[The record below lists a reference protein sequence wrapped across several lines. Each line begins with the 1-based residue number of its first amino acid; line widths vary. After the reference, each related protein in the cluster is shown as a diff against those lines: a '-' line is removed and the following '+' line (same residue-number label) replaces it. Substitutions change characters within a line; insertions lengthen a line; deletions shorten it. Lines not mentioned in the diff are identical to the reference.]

1 MKSSIQLDRR
11 SFLLGLAAVA
21 CSAALADPFGAPP
34 NATHAWAVHDDNR
47 PAVKKISAPVAAP
60 PSDAIVL
67 FDGTKASVERNWRDK
82 NGLPTRWT
90 VDDAGDLISVKGAGY
105 IFTKEKFADCQLHV
119 EWASPKTVKGFGQG
133 RGNSGVFLMGNYE
146 IQVLDSYET
155 DPDAPGGNKNPNYSD
170 GQAGAIYGQ
179 TPPLV
184 NPCRAP
190 GEFNSYDVVFH
201 PPKFDADGTVL
212 EPATITVFFNGV
224 LVQDG
229 WKYDGPTGFRKRS
242 TYARSRGDT
251 GMAREDRMPLA
262 LQDHGNPVHYRNI
275 WIREIPRPSDNV
287 THGDYYAKSEAVLA
301 QRAATAAKL
310 DAAFDADWSKE
321 PVGRRLVEAWRI
333 CSYEKTPRRL
343 ERVRNLE
350 REYLVAIRE
359 MKRKDD
365 IRKAG
370 PSERELKFYF
380 NTLVTFG
387 VMEKDNPVLAAIN
400 ALK

>member
-1 MKSSIQLDRR
+1 MKKCSLM
-11 SFLLGLAAVA
+11 LAAAVA
-21 CSAALADPFGAPP
+21 GVAALADPFGAPP
-34 NATHAWAVHDDNR
+34 NATHAWGVHDDNR
-47 PAVKKISAPVAAP
+47 PGVKKISAPLGQI

-67 FDGTKASVERNWRDK
+67 FDGTKDSVEKNWCDK
-82 NGLPTRWT
+82 NGKPTKWT

-119 EWASPKTVKGFGQG
+119 EWASPKTVKGMGQG

-179 TPPLV
+179 NPPLV

-190 GEFNSYDVVFH
+190 GEFNSYDIVFH
-201 PPKFDADGTVL
+201 PPKFDADGKVL
-212 EPATITVFFNGV
+212 EPATITLFFNGV

-229 WKYDGPTGFRKRS
+229 WKYDGPTGYRKRS
-242 TYARSRGDT
+242 TYGRVKGDT
-251 GMAREDRMPLA
+251 GLARSDRMPLA
-262 LQDHGNPVHYRNI
+262 FQDHGNPVHYRNV

-287 THGDYYAKSEAVLA
+287 THGDYYAKPEAVLA
-301 QRAATAAKL
+301 QRAETAAKL
-310 DAAFDADWSKE
+310 DAAFDEVWANE
-321 PVGRRLVEAWRI
+321 PLGRRLVEAWRI
-333 CSYEKTPRRL
+333 CSYEKTPSRMN
-343 ERVRNLE
+343 RVKKLE
-350 REYLVAIRE
+350 REYLAAIKG

-365 IRKAG
+365 IRKFG
-370 PSERELKFYF
+370 PGERELKFYF
-380 NTLVTFG
+380 TNLVNFG
-387 VMEKDNPVLAAIN
+387 VMEKEDPVLAAIN